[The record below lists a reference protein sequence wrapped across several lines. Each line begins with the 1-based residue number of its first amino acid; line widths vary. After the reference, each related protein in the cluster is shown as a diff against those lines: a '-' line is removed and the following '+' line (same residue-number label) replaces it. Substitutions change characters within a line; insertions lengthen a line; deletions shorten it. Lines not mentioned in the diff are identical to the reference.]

1 MGAPI
6 EHGGI
11 HQCLTKGFLVLRQG
25 RGIVLS
31 EDAFRDEAR
40 SAIRQTHL
48 LPALFRLTHRGEN
61 AATGKG
67 GHDPPLNFGGGKH
80 VAEVLIADN
89 FHWAALACVMR
100 LRRDD

>member
-1 MGAPI
+1 MGALI
-6 EHGGI
+6 EHGGV

-61 AATGKG
+61 AAPGKG
-67 GHDPPLNFGGGKH
+67 CHGHYP
-80 VAEVLIADN
+80 
-89 FHWAALACVMR
+89 
-100 LRRDD
+100 